1 MIKILAPSIYK
12 NIKGKSEKLVYICL
26 WAWLNIGW
34 REMFF
39 EVAKKFCFDYLGE
52 RPIEAPD
59 GSIIKVPTWWDSEAR
74 KIHQLFVLNP
84 AYYPNVYHDKG
95 NVDILPK
102 GYINEKKFLEKFGLA
117 RSTFLYALKNLI
129 EENLLAIE
137 KAGKE
142 ERVPFKENDYR
153 KIRRLENDIKDRFGK
168 SLDKGGLDD
177 ILIEFAENILGL
189 QVYIEHKKKKN
200 YYYHY
205 HKKGTGRYFE
215 LKDPL
220 IKIVQVP
227 LNILTREDLTPA
239 ERLVGIELYIMKK
252 KEKLSMKKKA
262 NKSYI
267 YLGKNRITIENL
279 AKRIEISKPIICKT
293 LKKTCY

>member
-39 EVAKKFCFDYLGE
+39 EVAKKFCFKYLGE

-84 AYYPNVYHDKG
+84 AYYPNVYHDKE
-95 NVDILPK
+95 NIDILPK

-117 RSTFLYALKNLI
+117 RSTFLYALKSLR
-129 EENLLAIE
+129 EENLLAYE

-177 ILIEFAENILGL
+177 ILIEFAEDILGL

-220 IKIVQVP
+220 IKIIQVP
-227 LNILTREDLTPA
+227 LNILTREDLTLA
-239 ERLVGIELYIMKK
+239 ERLVGIEVYRMKK
-252 KEKLSMKKKA
+252 KEGLKIRKKG
-262 NKSYI
+262 NKSLF
-267 YLGKNRITIENL
+267 YLKN
-279 AKRIEISKPIICKT
+279 KRIKLEGLAEKIGFSKPVICEALRK
-293 LKKTCY
+293 L